1 MARTKTATPE
11 ENAILEETAAPE
23 ENATPEETTT
33 TEEAAAPEENAI
45 LEETAAP
52 EENAT
57 PEETTTTEE
66 AAAPEEQKEPTE
78 KIFLFK
84 DDGAYKDDL
93 FVSVNG
99 RNFQIQRGVEVE
111 VPACVAEVIRN
122 SDRQKQLA
130 EQRLEKLVEQYIKER

>member
-11 ENAILEETAAPE
+11 ENAILKETAAPE
-23 ENATPEETTT
+23 ENAILKET
-33 TEEAAAPEENAI
+33 AAPEENAI
-45 LEETAAP
+45 LKET
-52 EENAT
+52 
-57 PEETTTTEE
+57 
-66 AAAPEEQKEPTE
+66 AAPEEQKEPTE

>member
-23 ENATPEETTT
+23 ENAT
-33 TEEAAAPEENAI
+33 
-45 LEETAAP
+45 
-52 EENAT
+52 
-57 PEETTTTEE
+57 TEE

-84 DDGAYKDDL
+84 DDSTYKDDL

-130 EQRLEKLVEQYIKER
+130 EQRLEKLAEQFIKEN

>member
-33 TEEAAAPEENAI
+33 TEEA
-45 LEETAAP
+45 AAP

>member
-1 MARTKTATPE
+1 MARTKTVTPE
-11 ENAILEETAAPE
+11 ENVTHEETT
-23 ENATPEETTT
+23 TPEET
-33 TEEAAAPEENAI
+33 
-45 LEETAAP
+45 
-52 EENAT
+52 AT
-57 PEETTTTEE
+57 
-66 AAAPEEQKEPTE
+66 PEEQKEPTE

-84 DDGAYKDDL
+84 DDSTYKDDL

-130 EQRLEKLVEQYIKER
+130 EQRLEKLAEQFIKEN

>member
-1 MARTKTATPE
+1 MARTKTVTPE
-11 ENAILEETAAPE
+11 EDINLKEAAVPE
-23 ENATPEETTT
+23 EDMTPEEG
-33 TEEAAAPEENAI
+33 AVPEN
-45 LEETAAP
+45 
-52 EENAT
+52 
-57 PEETTTTEE
+57 
-66 AAAPEEQKEPTE
+66 QGEPME

-84 DDGAYKDDL
+84 DDGVYKDDL

-99 RNFQIQRGVEVE
+99 RTFQIQRGVEVE

>member
-1 MARTKTATPE
+1 MARTKTVTPE
-11 ENAILEETAAPE
+11 EDVNLKEAAVPE
-23 ENATPEETTT
+23 KDMTPEEVDV
-33 TEEAAAPEENAI
+33 PEN
-45 LEETAAP
+45 
-52 EENAT
+52 
-57 PEETTTTEE
+57 
-66 AAAPEEQKEPTE
+66 QGEPME

>member
-11 ENAILEETAAPE
+11 ENAILKETAAPE

-33 TEEAAAPEENAI
+33 TEEA
-45 LEETAAP
+45 AAP

>member
-23 ENATPEETTT
+23 ENAILEET
-33 TEEAAAPEENAI
+33 AAPEENAI

>member
-1 MARTKTATPE
+1 MARTKTVTPE
-11 ENAILEETAAPE
+11 EDVNLKEAAVPE
-23 ENATPEETTT
+23 EGAVPEN
-33 TEEAAAPEENAI
+33 PG
-45 LEETAAP
+45 
-52 EENAT
+52 
-57 PEETTTTEE
+57 
-66 AAAPEEQKEPTE
+66 EPME

-130 EQRLEKLVEQYIKER
+130 ERRLEKLAEQFIKEN

>member
-1 MARTKTATPE
+1 MAITKTVTPE
-11 ENAILEETAAPE
+11 EDVNLKEAAVPE
-23 ENATPEETTT
+23 EDMTPEEG
-33 TEEAAAPEENAI
+33 AVPEN
-45 LEETAAP
+45 
-52 EENAT
+52 
-57 PEETTTTEE
+57 
-66 AAAPEEQKEPTE
+66 QGEPME

>member
-1 MARTKTATPE
+1 MARTKTVTPE
-11 ENAILEETAAPE
+11 EDVNLKEAAVPE
-23 ENATPEETTT
+23 EDMTPEEG
-33 TEEAAAPEENAI
+33 AVPEN
-45 LEETAAP
+45 
-52 EENAT
+52 
-57 PEETTTTEE
+57 
-66 AAAPEEQKEPTE
+66 QGEPME

-130 EQRLEKLVEQYIKER
+130 ERRLEELVEQYIKER

>member
-1 MARTKTATPE
+1 MARTKTVTPE
-11 ENAILEETAAPE
+11 EDVNLKEAAVPE
-23 ENATPEETTT
+23 EGATPEETTT
-33 TEEAAAPEENAI
+33 P
-45 LEETAAP
+45 
-52 EENAT
+52 
-57 PEETTTTEE
+57 EE

-99 RNFQIQRGVEVE
+99 RTFQIQRGVEVE

>member
-1 MARTKTATPE
+1 MARTKTVTPE
-11 ENAILEETAAPE
+11 ESVALEETVTPEETTPPEETAAPE
-23 ENATPEETTT
+23 G
-33 TEEAAAPEENAI
+33 
-45 LEETAAP
+45 
-52 EENAT
+52 
-57 PEETTTTEE
+57 
-66 AAAPEEQKEPTE
+66 QKEPTE

-84 DDGAYKDDL
+84 DDSTYKDDL

-130 EQRLEKLVEQYIKER
+130 EQRLEKLAEQFIKEK

>member
-11 ENAILEETAAPE
+11 ENVILEETTAPE
-23 ENATPEETTT
+23 ENA
-33 TEEAAAPEENAI
+33 
-45 LEETAAP
+45 
-52 EENAT
+52 
-57 PEETTTTEE
+57 TTEE

-84 DDGAYKDDL
+84 DDSTYKDDL

-130 EQRLEKLVEQYIKER
+130 EQRLEKLAEQFIKEN